1 MPKPN
6 LLIRSWMEKSVI
18 MGAIFKVA
26 GVFGVALL
34 LAGKLMVTIPGQ
46 KVNVTE
52 ATWVRWH
59 SHSGSITARS
69 YSRVSKPLGQ
79 LSYAKVDVI

>member
-6 LLIRSWMEKSVI
+6 LWIRSWMEKSVI

-34 LAGKLMVTIPGQ
+34 LAGNFIIPVPDQ
-46 KVNVTE
+46 KVIVAE
-52 ATWVRWH
+52 AKWVRWH
-59 SHSGSITARS
+59 SYPRS
-69 YSRVSKPLGQ
+69 VSAWSNSRVSTPYGI
-79 LSYAKVDVI
+79 SCM

>member
-34 LAGKLMVTIPGQ
+34 LAGKLM
-46 KVNVTE
+46 K
-52 ATWVRWH
+52 R
-59 SHSGSITARS
+59 HSGQMITLAEGNGLDGILTPAQS
-69 YSRVSKPLGQ
+69 LLGAIQ
-79 LSYAKVDVI
+79 G